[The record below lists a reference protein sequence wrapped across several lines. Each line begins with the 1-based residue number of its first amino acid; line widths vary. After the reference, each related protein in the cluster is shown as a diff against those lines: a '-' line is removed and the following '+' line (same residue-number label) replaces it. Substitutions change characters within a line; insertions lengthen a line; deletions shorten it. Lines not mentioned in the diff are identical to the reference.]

1 MCEAN
6 AATGGVMNGM
16 IGGYVVRAGAK
27 RDALSPVY
35 SPDLSTVERLIELFN
50 EQDGVV
56 VLRVVTTATT
66 AAPAAMTTAAPPA
79 VPAFCELALYAEHG
93 LFVLLLN
100 AMVGDEAAVIDLAVD
115 GLDCGFVNMPGDS
128 WARRAVTRDFAV
140 VRQTFRAMAGLG
152 TRATA

>member
-1 MCEAN
+1 
-6 AATGGVMNGM
+6 MNGM

-66 AAPAAMTTAAPPA
+66 APPA
-79 VPAFCELALYAEHG
+79 LPAFCELALYAEHG

-100 AMVGDEAAVIDLAVD
+100 AMVGDEAAAIDLPGVD
-115 GLDCGFVNMPGDS
+115 GLDCGFVSMPGDS

-152 TRATA
+152 TRARA